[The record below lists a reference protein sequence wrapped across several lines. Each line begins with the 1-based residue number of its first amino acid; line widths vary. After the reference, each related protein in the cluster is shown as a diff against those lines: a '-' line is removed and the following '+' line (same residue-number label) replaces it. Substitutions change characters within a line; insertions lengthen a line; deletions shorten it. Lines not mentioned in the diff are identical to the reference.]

1 MILLKCKSDCASPIF
16 KTFNKGSPSC
26 PEKESKPLTQSVRKL
41 HDLAPKHLSEQSIPP
56 VPLPYQL
63 YFSCAVL
70 LAPLNKPQSP
80 CTSVPLP
87 GTLFLT
93 SCRSPLKC
101 HLSTESSPDIPIRIT
116 PPIIS
121 LSLYPALFSFL
132 SCITIQ

>member
-1 MILLKCKSDCASPIF
+1 MILLTRKSDCASPIF

-26 PEKESKPLTQSVRKL
+26 SDKESKLLTQSVRKL
-41 HDLAPKHLSEQSIPP
+41 HDLAPKHLSEQSVPP

-70 LAPLNKPQSP
+70 FAPVNKPQRP

-101 HLSTESSPDIPIRIT
+101 HLSKESSPVIPIRIS
-116 PPIIS
+116 PPVIS
-121 LSLYPALFSFL
+121 QSLYSALFSFL
-132 SCITIQ
+132 SCITI